1 MTKFQSQLQ
10 FQSTANKLALVFFLV
25 MFAFITLLYQPLF
38 ILLRDQLIT
47 FQMAAGNLATGQPAL
62 DDLILHPA
70 HDDFITA
77 LGMTWQILSLPADCQ
92 IWLASEGASERVYRQ
107 LDSVWLKKSLWARA
121 YLISVL
127 NFRGRYRRYRDASA
141 LFIQSLRPSGRH

>member
-1 MTKFQSQLQ
+1 
-10 FQSTANKLALVFFLV
+10 

-77 LGMTWQILSLPADCQ
+77 LGMTWQILSLPANCQ
-92 IWLASEGASERVYRQ
+92 IWLASVGTSEMIYRQ
-107 LDSVWLKKSLWARA
+107 LDSVW
-121 YLISVL
+121 
-127 NFRGRYRRYRDASA
+127 
-141 LFIQSLRPSGRH
+141 